1 MRACLTLDPLNHEII
16 FPMKCATYISGATGF
31 AGSKVSEHLANQG
44 LDLILSASNE
54 LKLQGIVKML
64 STKYPAVK
72 VKGFICD
79 LSNPDSWS
87 GGAEFVKEYCV
98 DNYIN
103 CTGVQGKL
111 GPGFEISQGEMVKV
125 FNVNLFSSIYFT
137 NIIANNLKHHKKLSI
152 IHFSGGGSTGPRP
165 LFMPYSLSKTA
176 LLRFVEN
183 FAAENENRNIK
194 INVIAPGVMPSK
206 MQEEVINTP
215 ALKESR
221 DYLVAE
227 KALSSGG
234 LGSTKFIELCDFLLS
249 DRSEGITGKVIS
261 AEWDNWSEWPDHL
274 VELAASDLYT
284 LRRIT
289 GRDREKNWGD
299 L

>member
-1 MRACLTLDPLNHEII
+1 MTMESLNHEII
-16 FPMKCATYISGATGF
+16 FPMNRATFITGATGF
-31 AGSKVSEHLANQG
+31 AGSKISAHLASLG
-44 LDLILSASNE
+44 MDLILSACNE
-54 LKLQGIVKML
+54 LKLQESVEVL
-64 STKYPAVK
+64 SKKYPAIK
-72 VKGFICD
+72 VKGIVCD

-87 GGAEFVKEYCV
+87 EGSEFIKEFCI

-103 CTGVQGKL
+103 CAGVQGKL
-111 GPGFEISQGEMVKV
+111 GPGLEISQDEMTNV

-137 NIIANNLKHHKKLSI
+137 NIVTKNLQHGNKLSV

-183 FAAENENRNIK
+183 FAAENTNRNVR

-206 MQEEVINTP
+206 MQEEVVSNP
-215 ALKESR
+215 VLKESK

-227 KALSSGG
+227 KALSSRG

-249 DRSEGITGKVIS
+249 DRSEGITGKLIS
-261 AEWDNWSEWPDHL
+261 AEWDNWTVWPDHL
-274 VELAASDLYT
+274 AELISSDLYT

-289 GRDREKNWGD
+289 GRDRDQNWGD

>member
-1 MRACLTLDPLNHEII
+1 MTLDLLNHEII
-16 FPMKCATYISGATGF
+16 FLMTHATYISGATGF
-31 AGSKVSEHLANQG
+31 AGSKISEHLASLG
-44 LDLILSASNE
+44 MDLVLSASKE
-54 LKLQGIVKML
+54 LKLQESVEVL
-64 STKYPAVK
+64 SKKYPAIK
-72 VKGFICD
+72 VKGFVCD

-87 GGAEFVKEYCV
+87 EGAEIIKDHRI

-103 CTGVQGKL
+103 CAGVQGKL
-111 GPGFEISQGEMVKV
+111 GPGLEIGQGEMANV

-137 NIIANNLKHHKKLSI
+137 NVITKNLQHGNKLSI

-176 LLRFVEN
+176 LSRFVEN
-183 FAAENENRNIK
+183 FAAENTNRNVR

-206 MQEEVINTP
+206 MQEEVISNP
-215 ALKESR
+215 ALKESK

-227 KALSSGG
+227 KVLSSGD

-249 DRSEGITGKVIS
+249 DRSQGITGKLIS
-261 AEWDNWSEWPDHL
+261 ADWDNWTVWPDHL
-274 VELAASDLYT
+274 PELMSSDLYT

-289 GRDREKNWGD
+289 GRDRDQNWGD